1 MNELIESG
9 DPRAKVVG
17 KRRMPAAGS
26 ESLAAGGKLNRLA
39 EKLRDRPFT
48 TRHGVYRFN
57 SREQAD
63 EWMMNLMLSK
73 S

>member
-26 ESLAAGGKLNRLA
+26 ESLAAGGQLNRLA
-39 EKLRDRPFT
+39 EKLRGRPFAT
-48 TRHGVYRFN
+48 QHGVYRFN
-57 SREQAD
+57 SHEQAD